1 MRGERAEQSHVI
13 LPEAAPVLL
22 VDGLQH
28 AGDRVAV
35 GIHED
40 RHAEAKP
47 GFCGVL
53 ANAHE
58 LGCSQVA
65 NEGTI
70 TIAIKRGCVT

>member
-1 MRGERAEQSHVI
+1 MEHWTPQAKLFG
-13 LPEAAPVLL
+13 
-22 VDGLQH
+22 DG
-28 AGDRVAV
+28 VADS
-35 GIHED
+35 E
-40 RHAEAKP
+40 P